1 MSSTSVRIL
10 VQSSAVLGN
19 DKSLASMFA
28 KQQAVSVLNKARN
41 AYNAQLQKGKEMGLH
56 AAAAQAEPVWQSEKD
71 THDIEGKGRR
81 RCIQQR
87 QNAALTQ
94 MCIPKPFIPGAV
106 SAQKSHKERQV
117 QGKHV
122 KRRQLVQPSKP
133 SGRQLGLRWSF
144 GR

>member
-87 QNAALTQ
+87 QNAAWTQ
-94 MCIPKPFIPGAV
+94 SVFQGLSFQERSVP
-106 SAQKSHKERQV
+106 QKAIKKGRFRARMSRC
-117 QGKHV
+117 
-122 KRRQLVQPSKP
+122 QLGQPSKP
-133 SGRQLGLRWSF
+133 SARLLGLCWSF